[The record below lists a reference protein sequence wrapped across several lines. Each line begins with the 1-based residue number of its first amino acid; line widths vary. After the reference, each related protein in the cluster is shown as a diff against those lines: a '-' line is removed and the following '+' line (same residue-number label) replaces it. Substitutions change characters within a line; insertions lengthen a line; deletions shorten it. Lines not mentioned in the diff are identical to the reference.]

1 MDSINQFTLSLWT
14 EGFCQCAPVELDP
27 TYTAEQMVKKLLRA
41 ENGIS
46 HIQSSG
52 AKSSTLLLTFPGR
65 GGTTQKEK
73 EEESAGGEQERKK
86 NHTVGISHQSWPDFF
101 LLLSSLCPSWRRVRR
116 FLALF
121 CEFFFQNFSTLVGYF
136 LSKPCL
142 EPLEEMHADT
152 ETQSVG
158 CATGLQISSAE

>member
-1 MDSINQFTLSLWT
+1 
-14 EGFCQCAPVELDP
+14 
-27 TYTAEQMVKKLLRA
+27 MVKKLLRA

-86 NHTVGISHQSWPDFF
+86 NTQWGF
-101 LLLSSLCPSWRRVRR
+101 LTSL
-116 FLALF
+116 
-121 CEFFFQNFSTLVGYF
+121 
-136 LSKPCL
+136 
-142 EPLEEMHADT
+142 
-152 ETQSVG
+152 
-158 CATGLQISSAE
+158 GLISSSSSPHFVLHGGVLDVFLPFFVSFFPKLFYAGRLLPFQAVLGAAGRNARRHRDTVSGLCNWTTNKLSRVK